1 FDTIAADGRAREN
14 SMRRVA
20 VALVGLVIGW
30 RIWNVF
36 QDYNADKAGVFV
48 IIILALSALVALYRT
63 GDKD

>member
-1 FDTIAADGRAREN
+1 
-14 SMRRVA
+14 MRRIA

-30 RIWNVF
+30 HIWKVF

-48 IIILALSALVALYRT
+48 LIILALSTLVALYRT